1 MSNSLVGL
9 GGVRKLKLGFESHLG
24 LPIDLKRL
32 EQAEARALKEVGQ
45 VVEEAATATEREVA
59 VKKD

>member
-45 VVEEAATATEREVA
+45 VVEEAATA
-59 VKKD
+59 VKKG